1 VTSNVV
7 GTIGPDF
14 MGLSF
19 GKEREAYFTSSNT
32 NLINRFKDL
41 GSGVLRITASDTFT
55 WEADAALGTFG
66 KTSKADIDSLAA
78 FVRVVGWKVIYG
90 VPLRDNTESGA
101 ADEAA
106 YATQR
111 LGDSLYCIELGNEP
125 DTYGWDY
132 TTFKEK
138 WLRLNA
144 AIRAPD
150 KAPKALFS
158 GPDAANNVDRYSARF
173 ADDMKALNI
182 KLTLL
187 SQHHYRIRATI
198 DKTIASLLVTPDPV
212 LTTGIP
218 GVDPVAKLPTLKA
231 AADRSG
237 IPFRM
242 TETNSAVNGGVA
254 DVSDA
259 YASALWC
266 IDLMFTVAKG
276 GGQGVNFHAGG
287 GAAYSPLRFNGNFID
302 SGRGIN
308 PEYYGLRF
316 FAMAG
321 LGSVLETTIS
331 ASGQN
336 ISAYA
341 IDTGAGKSI
350 MFVNKSQLSF
360 ELALQ
365 LPSPAASMTAIY
377 LYVDVNA
384 LTTQPVNGDTLPA
397 KIGIRIQNGMI
408 GVSTGLTGMSS
419 PYIIKNNGSRATVN
433 VPALTAVLVTAS

>member
-1 VTSNVV
+1 
-7 GTIGPDF
+7 
-14 MGLSF
+14 
-19 GKEREAYFTSSNT
+19 
-32 NLINRFKDL
+32 
-41 GSGVLRITASDTFT
+41 
-55 WEADAALGTFG
+55 
-66 KTSKADIDSLAA
+66 
-78 FVRVVGWKVIYG
+78 
-90 VPLRDNTESGA
+90 
-101 ADEAA
+101 
-106 YATQR
+106 
-111 LGDSLYCIELGNEP
+111 
-125 DTYGWDY
+125 
-132 TTFKEK
+132 
-138 WLRLNA
+138 
-144 AIRAPD
+144 
-150 KAPKALFS
+150 
-158 GPDAANNVDRYSARF
+158 
-173 ADDMKALNI
+173 
-182 KLTLL
+182 
-187 SQHHYRIRATI
+187 
-198 DKTIASLLVTPDPV
+198 
-212 LTTGIP
+212 
-218 GVDPVAKLPTLKA
+218 
-231 AADRSG
+231 
-237 IPFRM
+237 
-242 TETNSAVNGGVA
+242 
-254 DVSDA
+254 
-259 YASALWC
+259 
-266 IDLMFTVAKG
+266 MFTVAKG
-276 GGQGVNFHAGG
+276 GGQGVNFHTGG

-350 MFVNKSQLSF
+350 MFVNKSRLSF